1 MSPVRLPWRTLKF
14 HLLVVIGDC
23 FRLRD
28 RVMCPLFL
36 SVLESHLVLI
46 SEMGILFTSLF
57 LGYFVC
63 ACLPAC
69 LPVCMHT
76 HGCDNRGQLTRSGSL
91 LSPCGFQWLNSGLT
105 QMPLTTVLSY
115 LSLFTLLTSSPTS
128 LLTLDII
135 NLLILATYYVF
146 TSTLWVQ
153 FI

>member
-1 MSPVRLPWRTLKF
+1 MSSVRLPWRTLKF

-28 RVMCPLFL
+28 RVMCLLFL

-57 LGYFVC
+57 LGFICVC
-63 ACLPAC
+63 MLAC

-76 HGCDNRGQLTRSGSL
+76 HGCDNRGQLARTGSL

-105 QMPLTTVLSY
+105 QTPLTTVLSY
-115 LSLFTLLTSSPTS
+115 LSLSTLLISSPTS

-146 TSTLWVQ
+146 TSMLWVQ